1 MNVRLPSPLAFVAA
15 LCLGHAP
22 LAHAAPA
29 GATRAVHA
37 ASRTKAPLAAPARG
51 IAGALPAPAQI
62 LRSADGAWVAANV
75 RMKQEGWG
83 TLLLYENGQL
93 VRALPGWQAVDF
105 EQHGSRIL
113 VVQCVP
119 DDDTWFALIDRAV
132 AADADMGE
140 MGPRNVHRA
149 GNWRYTGWI
158 AATVLE
164 FTRSDDPSKVE
175 RVDLT
180 TLH

>member
-1 MNVRLPSPLAFVAA
+1 MNNRLPSLLALAAA
-15 LCLGHAP
+15 LFLACAP
-22 LAHAAPA
+22 LVHAGQAVASRSLPGAAHRKGPSSAPA
-29 GATRAVHA
+29 AGV
-37 ASRTKAPLAAPARG
+37 
-51 IAGALPAPAQI
+51 AGALPAPAQV

-93 VRALPGWQAVDF
+93 VRALTGWQAVDF

-113 VVQCVP
+113 IVQCVP
-119 DDDTWFALIDRAV
+119 DDDTWYALIDRAV
-132 AADADMGE
+132 AADSDMGE

-149 GNWRYTGWI
+149 GYWKYTGWI
-158 AATVLE
+158 APTVLE
-164 FTRSDDPSKVE
+164 FTRSDDPTKVE